1 MYGKSQNAKMCHGA
15 HIYISIL
22 PLSTYIH
29 TYIHGWTKN
38 DLHLILFLFLFLL
51 ISNLAKVY
59 VLLRFMLLLLYL
71 HVVAEGGCKL
81 LGGVFCEINH
91 LRGHWEL
98 M

>member
-38 DLHLILFLFLFLL
+38 DLHLMFW
-51 ISNLAKVY
+51 N
-59 VLLRFMLLLLYL
+59 MLLLLYL